1 MYWRFEHSHPL
12 LLECATIL
20 MVLLNLRCRFNR
32 VSKST
37 VNSVWATIVREITSK
52 WTNGKKPKKVY
63 TYPHGRQ
70 TKQNTIKKSKER
82 RQLHEKKW
90 GKNQAAAHMKKCKRM
105 SKHKWIEDK
114 EKAANTDN
122 NHLLCVW
129 VILYMHVRAHVSL
142 SRLLP
147 ICSKQCW
154 MVLT

>member
-70 TKQNTIKKSKER
+70 TKQNTIKKARKEDNCMRRSEEKIRQQPTWRNANEWASISESKIKKK
-82 RQLHEKKW
+82 RQIRITTTFCVYEWFYICMYVHTFRCRDYC
-90 GKNQAAAHMKKCKRM
+90 Q
-105 SKHKWIEDK
+105 SVP
-114 EKAANTDN
+114 N
-122 NHLLCVW
+122 NVGWC
-129 VILYMHVRAHVSL
+129 
-142 SRLLP
+142 
-147 ICSKQCW
+147 
-154 MVLT
+154 